1 MTRQEH
7 AVDTETKQSELIA
20 PDIGTTDVPKE
31 HFHLLVG
38 ILFLLVG
45 ALWLLPLGTSL
56 WLDETGTFW
65 IVDGSFWQTIHRA
78 LESSGSIPYYVVV
91 WLAKTIGGTSEVVLR
106 LPSIVALGVAT
117 YLLFCLGRRLFDRET
132 GVLAAIL
139 FVASGRIVF
148 AAADARPY
156 AMALMALIASF
167 FFLVRWM
174 DEGRPLDAVLYV
186 AFSALTIATH
196 YLIGLALL
204 AQVPYAVTRRR
215 RMSPVATRHLVAAWG
230 AIALLALPVLP
241 NVIDLWRT
249 RASHAGSS
257 GLTAGTVVH
266 FLVPSAVVVAVLIA
280 FLAGQWLGPL
290 RFKLERGTSSAGLL
304 LWTWFLSSPVLL
316 FLLSI
321 VSVQLLWARY
331 FLPSVAAASLLIGW
345 AIRSISPYRLRQVAV
360 GVFALLSIAQL
371 ISTQHVSRS
380 EGFGL
385 DHWRE
390 AAAAEQTVAQS
401 ATTPVLVRGGYS
413 EADDTSL
420 FADPETRSELLS
432 PLAAYPMKG
441 SIVPLPSDFGRSAER
456 YLETVVSHRGLTNS
470 PQILLVTLGSS
481 SPFQIWLDATL
492 RPYGYTS
499 HEVGMYG
506 DLVLIE
512 YLPGGA

>member
-1 MTRQEH
+1 LET
-7 AVDTETKQSELIA
+7 DTKQSELVA
-20 PDIGTTDVPKE
+20 QDIGTPEVPKE

-45 ALWLLPLGTSL
+45 ALWLLPLGASL

-65 IVDGSFWQTIHRA
+65 IVQGSFSQTIHRA
-78 LESSGSIPYYVVV
+78 LESSGSIPYFVTV
-91 WLAKTIGGTSEVVLR
+91 WVAKTVGGSSEVVLR
-106 LPSIVALGVAT
+106 LPSIISMGVAT
-117 YLLFCLGRRLFDRET
+117 YLLYRLGRRLFDRET
-132 GVLAAIL
+132 GILAAIVL
-139 FVASGRIVF
+139 VASGHIVF

-156 AMALMALIASF
+156 AMALMAVIASF

-186 AFSALTIATH
+186 AFSALTVATH
-196 YLIGLALL
+196 YLIALALIG
-204 AQVPYAVTRRR
+204 QVPYALVRRGRTSRVTTGR
-215 RMSPVATRHLVAAWG
+215 LVLVWSAV
-230 AIALLALPVLP
+230 ALLALPVLP
-241 NVIDLWRT
+241 NVIDLWKT
-249 RASHAGSS
+249 RGSHAGSS
-257 GLTAGTVVH
+257 GLTPGTVVH
-266 FLVPSAVVVAVLIA
+266 FIVPSAVVVAVLIA
-280 FLAGQWLGPL
+280 FLAGRWLGPF
-290 RFKLERGTSSAGLL
+290 RFKLEPTTSSTGLL
-304 LWTWFLSSPVLL
+304 LWSWFFASPVVL

-360 GVFALLSIAQL
+360 GVFALLSVAQL
-371 ISTQHVSRS
+371 ISTQHVSKS

-390 AAAAEQTVAQS
+390 AAAAERNVAQS
-401 ATTPVLVRGGYS
+401 PATPVLVRAGFS
-413 EADDTSL
+413 EADDTRL
-420 FADPETRSELLS
+420 FANPETRSELLS

-441 SIVPLPSDFGRSAER
+441 SIVPLPSDFGQSAER
-456 YLETVVSHRGLTNS
+456 YLDTVVKQRGLTRS

-492 RPYGYTS
+492 RPDGYTS

-506 DLVLIE
+506 DLALIE
-512 YLPGGA
+512 YVRR